1 MPVTFV
7 QKLAKEMGYDLKDL
21 ESKWDKA
28 KSIAEKE
35 GKKEDWK
42 YIMGIFKQMLKDSAK
57 IKKEAININEVTTV
71 ANMLDTTVSDG
82 PVYLQRNHISR
93 TVKCNCL
100 SKKFKA
106 TLDEN
111 GNPLWLCLGCHRT
124 YERKLRNRGNIQ

>member
-1 MPVTFV
+1 MPVAYSQNLV
-7 QKLAKEMGYDLKDL
+7 RKKGYDLK
-21 ESKWDKA
+21 EIGSKWDEA
-28 KSIAEKE
+28 KRLAETE

-42 YIMGIFKQMLKDSAK
+42 HLTGIFTQMLKDSTK

-82 PVYLQRNHISR
+82 PVYLRRSYVSR